1 MERAS
6 VGEHELARRVQVAPK
21 TVASWLADPSVSP
34 RPQTRQRVAVALGVP
49 MEQLWP
55 DAVKSAVKLGPD
67 REIVS
72 VYPYRAACPTSVW
85 VKLLDDARK
94 EIYYGGYT
102 NYFIWQ
108 QRPRVAQLLSDK
120 AAEGAR
126 IRFLMGKPDS
136 DATRSRE
143 AVEDVAFTISTRI
156 RITLDELA
164 RIPDSGI
171 EHRFSEGHLPLSVFR
186 FDEQM
191 LVTPHLHGLVGHDS
205 PMLHLRRL
213 QPEGLFD
220 RFATHAEALWDE
232 AEAA

>member
-1 MERAS
+1 ME
-6 VGEHELARRVQVAPK
+6 K
-21 TVASWLADPSVSP
+21 
-34 RPQTRQRVAVALGVP
+34 
-49 MEQLWP
+49 LWP
-55 DAVKSAVKLGPD
+55 DSVKSAVKLGPD

-85 VKLLDDARK
+85 VKLLDDAQK

-102 NYFIWQ
+102 NYFIFQ
-108 QRPRVAQLLSDK
+108 QRPRVTQLLSGK
-120 AAEGAR
+120 AADGAR
-126 IRFLMGKPDS
+126 VRFLLGTPDS
-136 DATRSRE
+136 DTTRARE

-164 RIPDSGI
+164 RVPDSGI

-205 PMLHLRRL
+205 PTLHLRRL
-213 QPEGLFD
+213 QSDGLFD

-232 AEAA
+232 AESSDQPAQGKHPRGWKGDGRAW